1 VIEGWNDLVRDIQQA
16 SEDEPDHSLVV
27 AHANT
32 LRALVMHLDDIPPE
46 EIEDVNIGTALPFYY
61 DIDKATG
68 KRVVSSALAEHETQ
82 APRVFRGVYI
92 DDERKRRNFLE
103 RRRAAND
110 PWLWALHD
118 DQVSRSMLLGNGT
131 AGTSQTES
139 AAQVDG
145 EPPVVLEGLE
155 GLEEEAMHNTEVFA
169 ASLLKPA
176 ASVAIAHPERAEET

>member
-1 VIEGWNDLVRDIQQA
+1 MRVIEGWNDLVRDIQQA
-16 SEDEPDHSLVV
+16 ADDEPDHSLVV

-68 KRVVSSALAEHETQ
+68 KRV
-82 APRVFRGVYI
+82 APASEREMHASRAFRGVYI

-131 AGTSQTES
+131 AATNQTETG
-139 AAQVDG
+139 AGVVDG
-145 EPPVVLEGLE
+145 APVVLEGLK
-155 GLEEEAMHNTEVFA
+155 GLEEEAMHNTEIFA

-176 ASVAIAHPERAEET
+176 ASGGIVLPE